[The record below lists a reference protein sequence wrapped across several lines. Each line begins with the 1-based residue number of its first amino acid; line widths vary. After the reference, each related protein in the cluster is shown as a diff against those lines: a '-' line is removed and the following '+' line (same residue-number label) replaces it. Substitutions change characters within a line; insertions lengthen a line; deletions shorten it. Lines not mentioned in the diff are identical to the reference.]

1 MDAIEQESEIIEEY
15 PAQDSTRPQAVSGL
29 SQVEDAGSLTGIG
42 SGRQGETPSATLGLI
57 FVDPNG

>member
-29 SQVEDAGSLTGIG
+29 SQVEDAGSLTGIV
-42 SGRQGETPSATLGLI
+42 SGRHRAPLWAD
-57 FVDPNG
+57 FR